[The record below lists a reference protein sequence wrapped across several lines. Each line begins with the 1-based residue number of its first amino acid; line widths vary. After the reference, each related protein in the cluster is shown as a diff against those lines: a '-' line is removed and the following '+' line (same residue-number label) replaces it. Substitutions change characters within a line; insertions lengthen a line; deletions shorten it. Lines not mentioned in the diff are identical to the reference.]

1 MTYSI
6 RVSKSKNQ
14 KYSKSKTS
22 IKYGSSSL
30 ALLSLAACGGGDGA
44 GSSPAPTNNNPTP
57 APTPAPSTPQ
67 AGFDEI
73 STNVFLA
80 KDNQDSTFNRSSSST
95 DIAVSG
101 RNGNDNI
108 TTGSG
113 DDELYGQGGVDRLNG
128 GAGLDFIEG
137 GAGADILNGGDGLD
151 WLSYRDSNS
160 AVNINLTA
168 GTASGGHAQGDT
180 FSNFELVLG
189 SNFNDTITGKSG
201 VNFLEGAGGADTIN
215 GVGDLN
221 FVTFY
226 SSPSAVTINLGT
238 NSHSGGHANG
248 DSYTNIY
255 GVFGSIYNDNLTG
268 DADDNELW
276 GNTGNDI
283 LNGGDGND
291 ILDGAEG
298 NDTINGQGG
307 NDVLFASAGSDIFDG
322 GDGEDSLSFFYS
334 TSGININLGTGTS
347 SNGYASGIT
356 FTNIERV
363 IGSNFGDNI
372 TGDSN
377 DNYLSGLDGVD
388 NLDGGAGNDYLKA
401 FEFEGSAEEDAFD
414 GGDGYDKF
422 DFEAD
427 STTIAYNLDLAS
439 VNLTNIEMVRM
450 GHDYKESLTLTAQD
464 VIDVT
469 DVDNIL
475 NVIVHDEDSV
485 TSGST
490 WTYVEDVM
498 SVGQIYHQYTSGA
511 ATVNIYIEAGSQTGF
526 AKPADSF
533 TETSANVF
541 DAVDN
546 NNSSISK
553 EHVSDDLTINGKDG
567 NDLMA
572 GGAGDDVI
580 NGGNGNDSMRGNSG
594 INTLNGDAGDD
605 LLIYSNS
612 DSSYDGGADTDT
624 LQLVSQSDEIDLS
637 TLTLT
642 NIEVFDLSSIYSN
655 STTLTA
661 QDVLDVTDGGNLL
674 IIAGDANDS
683 VNSTGQGWVAGGTQ
697 NVDGQDYDVYTSGAS
712 TLYIDEDI
720 IQTIS

>member
-1 MTYSI
+1 MSYSI

-14 KYSKSKTS
+14 IYTKSKTS

-30 ALLSLAACGGGDGA
+30 ALLSLAACGGGGGTA
-44 GSSPAPTNNNPTP
+44 TAPTNNNPAP
-57 APTPAPSTPQ
+57 APAPAPQ

-95 DIAVSG
+95 NLAVSG
-101 RNGNDNI
+101 RNGDDTI

-113 DDELYGQGGVDRLNG
+113 NDEIYGEGGVDRLNG

-137 GAGADILNGGDGLD
+137 GAGADILNGGDGID
-151 WLSYRDSNS
+151 WLSYRNSNS
-160 AVNINLTA
+160 AVNVNLTT
-168 GTASGGHAQGDT
+168 GTATGGDAQGDS

-189 SNFNDTITGKSG
+189 SNFNDTITGKTG
-201 VNFLEGAGGADTIN
+201 LNFLEGAGGADTII

-226 SSPSAVTINLGT
+226 SSPTAVTINLGT

-255 GVFGSIYNDNLTG
+255 GVFGSNNNDNLTG
-268 DADDNELW
+268 DDDDNELW
-276 GNTGNDI
+276 GNLGNDTLNGGEGNDVLDGAGGNDI
-283 LNGGDGND
+283 V
-291 ILDGAEG
+291 
-298 NDTINGQGG
+298 NGQGG
-307 NDVLFASAGSDIFDG
+307 NDRLFASEGSDDFDG
-322 GDGEDSLSFFYS
+322 GDGYDSLSFFYS
-334 TSGININLGTGTS
+334 TSGITIDLGADS
-347 SNGYASGIT
+347 SSGGYAAGIT
-356 FTNIERV
+356 FTNIEN
-363 IGSNFGDNI
+363 IWGSNFSDNI
-372 TGDSN
+372 TGDEN
-377 DNYLSGLDGVD
+377 DNVLGGLDGID
-388 NLDGGAGNDYLKA
+388 TLNGGAGNDWFKVY
-401 FEFEGSAEEDAFD
+401 EFEESAIEDTFE
-414 GGDGYDKF
+414 GGDGFDKF

-427 STTIAYNLDLAS
+427 SMTVAYNLNLSS
-439 VNLTNIEMVRM
+439 VDITNVELVRM
-450 GHDYKESLTLTAQD
+450 GHDFKESLTLTAQD

-469 DVDNIL
+469 DADNIL
-475 NVIVHDEDSV
+475 NVIVHAEDSI
-485 TSGST
+485 TSGSA
-490 WTYVEDVM
+490 WVYVEDVM

-511 ATVNIYIEAGSQTGF
+511 ATINVYIEAGTQVGF

-533 TETSANVF
+533 TETTANVF

-572 GGAGDDVI
+572 GGAGDDVL

-612 DSSYDGGADTDT
+612 DSTYDGGADTDT
-624 LQLVSQSDEIDLS
+624 LQLVNQNDEIDLS

-655 STTLTA
+655 STRLTA
-661 QDVLDVTDGGNLL
+661 QDVLDVTDVGDLL
-674 IIAGDANDS
+674 IIAGDANDA
-683 VNSTGQGWVAGGTQ
+683 VTSTGQAWVAGGTQ
-697 NVDGQDYDVYTSGAS
+697 NVGGQDYDVYTSGAA

>member
-6 RVSKSKNQ
+6 RVSKYKNQ
-14 KYSKSKTS
+14 KKSKSKTT

-30 ALLSLAACGGGDGA
+30 ALLSLAACGGGGEGGGTA
-44 GSSPAPTNNNPTP
+44 VAPTNNNPAP
-57 APTPAPSTPQ
+57 APTPSIPQ
-67 AGFDEI
+67 AGFDQL

-80 KDNQDSTFNRSSSST
+80 KNDLDSTFNQSSSSA
-95 DIAVSG
+95 DLAVSG
-101 RNGNDNI
+101 RNGDDTI
-108 TTGSG
+108 TSGSG
-113 DDELYGQGGVDRLNG
+113 DDELYGQGGSDRLNG

-151 WLSYRDSNS
+151 WLSYRESNS
-160 AVNINLTA
+160 AVNVNLTT
-168 GTASGGHAQGDT
+168 GSVSGGHAQGDT
-180 FSNFELVLG
+180 ISNFELVLG
-189 SNFNDTITGKSG
+189 SNFNDTITGKTG
-201 VNFLEGAGGADTIN
+201 VNFLEGAGGADTII

-221 FVTFY
+221 FITFY
-226 SSPSAVTINLGT
+226 SSPTAVTINLGT

-248 DSYTNIY
+248 DSYSNIY
-255 GVFGSIYNDNLTG
+255 GVFGSNFNDNLTG
-268 DADDNELW
+268 DSDDNELW
-276 GNTGNDI
+276 GNLGNDT

-291 ILDGAEG
+291 ILDGSNG
-298 NDTINGQGG
+298 NDTVNGQGG
-307 NDVLFASAGSDIFDG
+307 NDTLFGSDGSDDFDG
-322 GDGEDSLSFFYS
+322 GDGFDSLSFLYS
-334 TSGININLGTGTS
+334 TSGITIDLGAGTS
-347 SNGYASGIT
+347 SGGYAAGIT
-356 FTNIERV
+356 FTNIEN
-363 IGSNFGDNI
+363 IWGSNLADNI

-377 DNYLSGLDGVD
+377 DNVLGGLDGID
-388 NLDGGAGNDYLKA
+388 TLNGGAGNDWFKV
-401 FEFEGSAEEDAFD
+401 FEFEGSATEDTFD

-427 STTIAYNLDLAS
+427 STTVAYNLNLS
-439 VNLTNIEMVRM
+439 TVNITNIELVRM
-450 GHDYKESLTLTAQD
+450 GHDFKESLTLTAQD

-469 DVDNIL
+469 DADNTL
-475 NVIVHDEDSV
+475 NVIVHAEDSI
-485 TSGST
+485 TSGSP
-490 WTYVEDVM
+490 WVYVEDVM

-511 ATVNIYIEAGSQTGF
+511 ATINVYIEAGTQVGF

-533 TETSANVF
+533 TETTANVF

-572 GGAGDDVI
+572 GGSGDDVI

-612 DSSYDGGADTDT
+612 DSTYDGGADTDT
-624 LQLVSQSDEIDLS
+624 LQLVGQSDEIDLS

-642 NIEVFDLSSIYSN
+642 NIEVFDLSSVYSN

-661 QDVLDVTDGGNLL
+661 QDVLDVTDGGDLL
-674 IIAGDANDS
+674 IIAGDANDA
-683 VNSTGQGWVAGGTQ
+683 VTSTGQSWVAGGTQ
-697 NVDGQDYDVYTSGAS
+697 NVDGQDYDVYTSGAA